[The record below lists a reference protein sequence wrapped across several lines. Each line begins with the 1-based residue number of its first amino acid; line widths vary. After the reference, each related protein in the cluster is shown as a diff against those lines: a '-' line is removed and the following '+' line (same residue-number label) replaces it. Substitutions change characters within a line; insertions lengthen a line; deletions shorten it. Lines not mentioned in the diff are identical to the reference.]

1 LAVALAILGLWF
13 SLPVKQA
20 QAVPSFARQM
30 GLDCNACHTMFPE
43 LTPVGRNFK
52 LNGFTATKHGD
63 KPYEWPP
70 PISGMVQLSFTH
82 LQNDRP
88 AGTFDPSNRAN
99 DNVNVPQ
106 AISLFYG
113 GRIYGE
119 HLGGLIQGIMTGIL
133 GTLYHTQSAAPLLTT
148 LFISWSGRRF
158 EVQRD
163 VAGVYP
169 RGAAADEMKELASL

>member
-1 LAVALAILGLWF
+1 
-13 SLPVKQA
+13 
-20 QAVPSFARQM
+20 
-30 GLDCNACHTMFPE
+30 MFPE
-43 LTPVGRNFK
+43 LTPVGRKFK

-70 PISGMVQLSFTH
+70 PVAGMVQLSFTH

-106 AISLFYG
+106 VISLFYG

-119 HLGGLIQGIMTGIL
+119 HLGGMIQGSYDGVGNTFFLDNTDVRLTARPELFGKPMIL
-133 GTLYHTQSAAPLLTT
+133 GLTLNNNPTVSDVSNTTPAWGFPAGTPAGDTVLTPAASPQINGL
-148 LFISWSGRRF
+148 GG
-158 EVQRD
+158 Q
-163 VAGVYP
+163 VAGPGGVFLL
-169 RGAAADEMKELASL
+169 E